1 MKGIILSGGEGTR
14 LRPLTKVTSKQL
26 LPIYNKPMIYYP
38 LEKLL
43 SAGIKEI
50 LIIVAPDHCG
60 DYMKVLGSG
69 RDFGPGVRFTYEIQD
84 KPEGLAQ
91 AFIIGE
97 NFLDDGDNVTLI
109 LGDNIFEADLTEQ
122 IHNFETGATIFAKEV
137 PEEDRTRFGMVEF
150 DESMI
155 VKSIEEK
162 PTVPKSAFAQTGVYI
177 YDGQVVA
184 AAKSLQPSARGEL
197 EITDLNN
204 WYLNRGQLKAE
215 VLKGEWIDAGTFES
229 YYRANA
235 WAYEQTKNNEAANA
249 QAKKHQL
256 AVYAQQHAQ
265 IMLDLYQLD
274 SRAFAELTIRTPAPD
289 EVTAIS
295 PNPMAQNLILSL
307 IEQRKLVAAVQHQK

>member
-43 SAGIKEI
+43 NAGIKEI

-69 RDFGPGVRFTYEIQD
+69 KDFGPGVRFTYEIQD

-109 LGDNIFEADLTEQ
+109 LGDNIFEADLNQ
-122 IHNFETGATIFAKEV
+122 AIGNFQSGATVFAKKV
-137 PEEDRTRFGMVEF
+137 PDPERFGV
-150 DESMI
+150 
-155 VKSIEEK
+155 VKFNDQQQAELIIEK
-162 PTVPKSAFAQTGVYI
+162 PTEFISDYAVTGVYI
-177 YDGQVVA
+177 YDSQVIE
-184 AAKSLQPSARGEL
+184 AAKSLKPSPRGEL

-204 WYLNRGQLKAE
+204 WYLNKGQLKVE
-215 VLKGEWIDAGTFES
+215 IMEGDWIDAGTFES
-229 YYRANA
+229 YYRANE
-235 WAYEQTKNNEAANA
+235 WAYNRAN
-249 QAKKHQL
+249 QK
-256 AVYAQQHAQ
+256 
-265 IMLDLYQLD
+265 
-274 SRAFAELTIRTPAPD
+274 
-289 EVTAIS
+289 TA
-295 PNPMAQNLILSL
+295 
-307 IEQRKLVAAVQHQK
+307 

>member
-69 RDFGPGVRFTYEIQD
+69 KDFGPGVKFTYEIQD

-91 AFIIGE
+91 AFLIGE

-109 LGDNIFEADLTEQ
+109 LGDNIFEADISEAVK
-122 IHNFETGATIFAKEV
+122 NFKNGATVFAKEV
-137 PEEDRTRFGMVEF
+137 PDPERFGVVKF
-150 DESMI
+150 DAQNKAEI
-155 VKSIEEK
+155 IIEK
-162 PTVPKSAFAQTGVYI
+162 PQEFISNFAVTGVYI
-177 YDGQVVA
+177 YDNQVVN
-184 AAKSLQPSARGEL
+184 AAKTLSPSARGEL

-204 WYLNRGQLKAE
+204 WYLNKGQLNVE
-215 VLKGEWIDAGTFES
+215 IMTGDWIDAGTFES
-229 YYRANA
+229 FYKANQ
-235 WAYEQTKNNEAANA
+235 WAYEKSKE
-249 QAKKHQL
+249 
-256 AVYAQQHAQ
+256 
-265 IMLDLYQLD
+265 
-274 SRAFAELTIRTPAPD
+274 
-289 EVTAIS
+289 
-295 PNPMAQNLILSL
+295 
-307 IEQRKLVAAVQHQK
+307 